1 VRRWSLLLVLVI
13 AAGACGTGVGSSQP
27 ESLCKQAKSV
37 LAQPGHEADGD
48 QLVAQLHQLDLVGL
62 TPSDQEAIGATVKA
76 LDKDVKALDQGK
88 SVHGWSTADVVDQIN
103 RVCGAHL
110 TPISVAP

>member
-1 VRRWSLLLVLVI
+1 VPRWLLFVVLVV

-27 ESLCKQAKSV
+27 ESLCKQAKGV
-37 LAQPGHEADGD
+37 LAQPGHEVNGD

-76 LDKDVKALDQGK
+76 LDKDVTSYDEGRSA
-88 SVHGWSTADVVDQIN
+88 HGWSTADVVDQIN